1 MWGTADFF
9 YLSVMKKFE
18 LGKRHKLC
26 GAVAVDRLFTAADS
40 KSALCYPLRGV
51 WRDGER
57 RDGGGAQYQ
66 FVITVPKKRLRH
78 AVDRVAARR
87 RIREAYRLTHGRVE
101 EACGGAGGETPVDM
115 AFVYVANRVLPSSA
129 IHAAMER
136 LLVKIHNVNNKVRNK
151 SPEGDEAAEDDK
163 PVG

>member
-1 MWGTADFF
+1 
-9 YLSVMKKFE
+9 MKKFE

-26 GAVAVDRLFTAADS
+26 GSVAVDRLFTAADS

-51 WRDGER
+51 WREGER
-57 RDGGGAQYQ
+57 RSCASAQFQ

-101 EACGGAGGETPVDM
+101 EKRGDEGGDTPVDM
-115 AFVYVANRVLPSSA
+115 AFVYVANRVLPSAS

-136 LLVKIHNVNNKVRNK
+136 LLSKIHNVNDKVHTK
-151 SPEGDEAAEDDK
+151 PPERDEAAEDNK
-163 PVG
+163 PAD